1 MNKRCVS
8 WWCPNLIILYRL
20 GKEAKKRTP
29 EVTNLQQN
37 GMFNTISNPAPLSG
51 ILSMSSGSFVAF
63 GTRKSDMMKVM
74 GALNEANVHLIAIHG
89 MGGVG
94 KTTLVKE
101 IGKKAKEEKLFDEVV
116 MAVVSQNIDIM
127 KMQDQIADMLGL
139 QFTQRSVP
147 GRASQLRDR
156 LRNVNK
162 KLIILD
168 DVWDGFK
175 VENIGIP
182 FGNDDHKVCK
192 VLITT
197 RRREVCN
204 SPAMGMGN
212 QLEKIITLNVLSVEE
227 SWDLFKM
234 NAGEAVDS
242 PRLTMVAKDVANE
255 CRGLPIALV
264 TVGRAMRGKV
274 DSEEWKEAVL
284 ELRISAPANI
294 DGVDKNVFKSLKL
307 SYNYL
312 RNDEAKSCFL
322 LCSLFPEDG
331 NILIKDLVR
340 YGIGLRIFK
349 DVDNVQEARRRAK
362 VVVNRLIDSC
372 LLLQGHKEE
381 FVKLH
386 DVVRDVAI
394 WIGSEKYFVRAG
406 QNLKEWPNVERHYTG
421 ISLMWNDIDSL
432 PPVWKSPNLQML
444 LLQKNL
450 QLLWPTEF
458 FSGLE
463 ALKVLDLSH
472 TRVNLSKVLGIN
484 HLAGLRT
491 LVLDDMT
498 VPVDTKFLGHMKT
511 LEVLSLK
518 NSVLPSPPL
527 ELRELSKLRLLDM
540 SATRHNSLIP
550 ADVMLG
556 LSRLEELY
564 MFNTFIN
571 EEPKP
576 AVEVAVVNSFP
587 HLSALEISIT
597 DSRILPQDFIF
608 PDVKNFRIKMGNG
621 GGFGNTECLGLFD
634 LDANMP
640 WWKRSLK
647 NLLKRTSDLKTNN
660 IRNMKNIF
668 PYLFFDGDVLNLAEL
683 LVVEECREFEYLIN
697 RDEKMEIAIPLHE
710 EERNPLQ
717 LFPNLE
723 ELILYGLDTLKGICH
738 GAIPSSWEIMSKLKV
753 LDVSY
758 CCQMS
763 SLGFHINLLQR
774 LQFLEKLD
782 LLDCS
787 ALQHVFEG
795 QSDDGQVAVDEGNEL
810 SLREISL
817 IDLPSLNQIC
827 NCPGRIV
834 HLHNLRHLDI
844 IKCRRLKNLFQ
855 SSVAQT
861 LQKLEILKVYE
872 CEEIEEIIAVES
884 EEQKVAEKIVFPC
897 LKILELRDLTNLKCF
912 CMGGIHFEWPS
923 LNRLYVGRCPNMKT
937 FVAAAATNRTQSN
950 PKLKKIIVDGYVS
963 VAEEGE
969 SVDLNI
975 VIQRAMLYGLKK

>member
-1 MNKRCVS
+1 MCGQYGHAAFPSAFKLPKDLKSQVCARVHQSPRKDC
-8 WWCPNLIILYRL
+8 L
-20 GKEAKKRTP
+20 
-29 EVTNLQQN
+29 
-37 GMFNTISNPAPLSG
+37 
-51 ILSMSSGSFVAF
+51 AF
-63 GTRKSDMMKVM
+63 GVVLPQYFREERESFQI
-74 GALNEANVHLIAIHG
+74 LFHHNFLIRHG
-89 MGGVG
+89 WRS
-94 KTTLVKE
+94 
-101 IGKKAKEEKLFDEVV
+101 FD
-116 MAVVSQNIDIM
+116 
-127 KMQDQIADMLGL
+127 
-139 QFTQRSVP
+139 F
-147 GRASQLRDR
+147 
-156 LRNVNK
+156 
-162 KLIILD
+162 
-168 DVWDGFK
+168 F
-175 VENIGIP
+175 
-182 FGNDDHKVCK
+182 H
-192 VLITT
+192 
-197 RRREVCN
+197 
-204 SPAMGMGN
+204 
-212 QLEKIITLNVLSVEE
+212 
-227 SWDLFKM
+227 
-234 NAGEAVDS
+234 
-242 PRLTMVAKDVANE
+242 
-255 CRGLPIALV
+255 
-264 TVGRAMRGKV
+264 
-274 DSEEWKEAVL
+274 
-284 ELRISAPANI
+284 
-294 DGVDKNVFKSLKL
+294 
-307 SYNYL
+307 SY
-312 RNDEAKSCFL
+312 
-322 LCSLFPEDG
+322 
-331 NILIKDLVR
+331 
-340 YGIGLRIFK
+340 
-349 DVDNVQEARRRAK
+349 
-362 VVVNRLIDSC
+362 
-372 LLLQGHKEE
+372 
-381 FVKLH
+381 
-386 DVVRDVAI
+386 
-394 WIGSEKYFVRAG
+394 
-406 QNLKEWPNVERHYTG
+406 
-421 ISLMWNDIDSL
+421 L

-498 VPVDTKFLGHMKT
+498 VLVDTKFLGHMKT

-647 NLLKRTSDLKTNN
+647 NLLKRSYLNSDN
-660 IRNMKNIF
+660 IINMKNIF
-668 PYLFFDGDVLNLAEL
+668 PYFFFDGDVLNLAEF
-683 LVVEECREFEYLIN
+683 LVVHKCREFEYLIN
-697 RDEKMEIAIPLHE
+697 RDEEMATAIPLHE
-710 EERNPLQ
+710 ERHLLQ
-717 LFPNLE
+717 LLPNLE
-723 ELILYGLDTLKGICH
+723 QLELSYLDTLKGICH
-738 GAIPSSWEIMSKLKV
+738 GAIPSSWEIMPKLKV
-753 LDVSY
+753 LNVWY
-758 CCQMS
+758 CPQMS
-763 SLGFHINLLQR
+763 GFHFNLLQR
-774 LQFLEKLD
+774 LQFLEELV
-782 LLDCS
+782 LLGCS

-795 QSDDGQVAVDEGNEL
+795 QSDDGHVAVDEGNEPSLREICLIGLPSLNQICNCRGRIVHLHNLRHLDIRKCRRLKNLFQSSVAQTLQKLEILKVYECEEIEEIVAAESEEQKVAEKIVFPCLKILKLRDLTNLKCFCMGGIHFEWPSLDRLYVERCAILHVFEGQSGDGLLVLDEGNEL

-861 LQKLEILKVYE
+861 LQKLEILKVYD

-923 LNRLYVGRCPNMKT
+923 LNRLYVRRCPNMKT

-950 PKLKKIIVDGYVS
+950 PKLKKIIVDGNVS